1 MARDRSPSSDD
12 HKSRRKG
19 KAARHAADSS
29 VSKGDRQTLNP
40 DSKPRDPSPV
50 EKRSR
55 SKGRSARY
63 ADDSSGSKGDRQTL
77 SPDSKPRDPSSVEQ
91 RNRLKGRTTRHDGD
105 SAGSKGERKTLNLD
119 STPREPS
126 PGEQKS
132 RGKAK
137 TMSCVGDSSGS
148 KGDDDAIVILRGAVD
163 FHRLTGLLP
172 TKSNLPAFY
181 DSLKGKLPE
190 SLSQECVFNKYRH
203 LRSKLSHPPSNSTVP
218 NSGLLYELAAEL
230 WTKDHNKKGVKIV
243 KKEEKTENQIK
254 DVQMEKKDN
263 LEENEEKLDAR
274 QSYPYLIDAA
284 EGHWK
289 MYGLSSALLEASL
302 KRLDPTKAEALQAK
316 WKKHLEDEIKIEVD
330 LHKIYGDIFA
340 FINATHKRMAS

>member
-12 HKSRRKG
+12 HKRKG

-29 VSKGDRQTLNP
+29 VSKGDGQTLNP
-40 DSKPRDPSPV
+40 DSKLRDPPPV

-55 SKGRSARY
+55 RKGRSARY
-63 ADDSSGSKGDRQTL
+63 GDDSSGSKGDRRTL
-77 SPDSKPRDPSSVEQ
+77 SPDSKPRDSSPVE
-91 RNRLKGRTTRHDGD
+91 RRSRRKGNGD
-105 SAGSKGERKTLNLD
+105 SSGSKGERKTLNLD

-132 RGKAK
+132 SGKAK
-137 TMSCVGDSSGS
+137 TMSSASSGS
-148 KGDDDAIVILRGAVD
+148 KGDDAAIVILRGAVD
-163 FHRLTGLLP
+163 FHRLTGSLP

-181 DSLKGKLPE
+181 DSLKGKLHEPM
-190 SLSQECVFNKYRH
+190 SQERVLNKYRH
-203 LRSKLSHPPSNSTVP
+203 LRTKLSQPPSNSHVP
-218 NSGLLYELAAEL
+218 NGGLLYELAAEL
-230 WTKDHNKKGVKIV
+230 WIKDHNKKDVKNL
-243 KKEEKTENQIK
+243 KKEEKTEKQIK
-254 DVQMEKKDN
+254 DVQMEEKDD

-289 MYGLSSALLEASL
+289 AYGLSSALLEASL
-302 KRLDPTKAEALQAK
+302 KRLDFSKAEALQAK
-316 WKKHLEDEIKIEVD
+316 WKKHLEDEMKIEVD

-340 FINATHKRMAS
+340 FLNATHKRMTS